1 MTKGIIIT
9 TSFLSMWALMF
20 LAVAFIQWEPDPA
33 KWTDMTRFLFV
44 WLSSLGSIVVV
55 AFVARGKE

>member
-20 LAVAFIQWEPDPA
+20 LAVAFIQWEPDPG
-33 KWTDMTRFLFV
+33 KWTEGMRFMFV

-55 AFVARGKE
+55 AFVARGQE